1 MPLANTGE
9 PIRSPTVSLKSE
21 RLSAII
27 DVMSHIAEKR
37 RVNSSVLKAL
47 SILDAFRPECNQLSP
62 SELGERT
69 GLTRGSL
76 YPIIYALEDRGYL
89 RRLSR
94 RKYAVGFRVVE
105 LANLVL
111 RELDIEE
118 SVRPSLHRLAS
129 QLSVNAHLGILTG
142 ASALHLHREV
152 GAEAVVVGE
161 IVGWQAPAYCT
172 ALGKALLAQL
182 PEDEQR
188 RIMASVQFVRRTA
201 HTVADTETL
210 IRETREIAAHGYAVS
225 LEEYHEGI
233 VGIAAAVRDASDAAC
248 CAISISVT
256 RPRYD
261 REEKALVEA
270 VRQAAETVSG
280 QLRSRGMIAT
290 VMRSRAESPHKSKA

>member
-1 MPLANTGE
+1 LVALDTLSDIINT
-9 PIRSPTVSLKSE
+9 
-21 RLSAII
+21 
-27 DVMSHIAEKR
+27 MSHIAETR
-37 RVNSSVLKAL
+37 RVNASVLKAL
-47 SILDAFRPECNQLSP
+47 SILDAFAPERNQLSP
-62 SELGERT
+62 SELGELT

-76 YPIIYALEDRGYL
+76 YPILYALEDRGYL
-89 RRLSR
+89 RRLSH

-118 SVRPSLHRLAS
+118 SVRPSLQRLAS
-129 QLSVNAHLGILTG
+129 QLNVNAHLGILNG

-161 IVGWQAPAYCT
+161 IVGWQAPSYCT
-172 ALGKALLAQL
+172 ALGKMLLAQL

-188 RIMASVQFVRRTA
+188 RILASVPFVRRTP
-201 HTVADTETL
+201 HTVTDIEAL
-210 IRETREIAAHGYAVS
+210 VGETREIAASGHAVS

-233 VGIAAAVRDASDAAC
+233 VGIAAAVRDASGTPC

-261 REEKALVEA
+261 REEGVLVDA
-270 VRQAAETVSG
+270 VRQAAETVSE
-280 QLRSRGMIAT
+280 QLRSRGMVVTA
-290 VMRSRAESPHKSKA
+290 MGSRPAIHKN